1 MIAKTASRRRVLA
14 GLVGLA
20 AAPVRSAGA
29 YPERPITLV
38 VPFAPGG
45 STDILARIVSEHLQR
60 SLKQPVV
67 VENRTGASG
76 NIGTA
81 AVARA
86 APDGYTF
93 LFNTM
98 SVHTMNQALFAAMP
112 FDGVNDF
119 SPITLL
125 AYVTNT
131 MATNASIPAAS
142 VAEFISYAKANPGR
156 LAYASAGAGSTNHLC
171 GALFEKMAEVS
182 MVHVPYRG
190 GAPAVADTVAGQTQ
204 LIFTAGT
211 QSLEHVKA
219 GSLRLLAVT
228 EGKRSPL
235 LPDVPTVAE
244 TLPGYEMT
252 VWYGAYGPAGMP
264 KEIVARLNAEIAN
277 ILSLPDVKK
286 RMADIAVETA
296 ASSPEE
302 LMAMTRADADK
313 WGGIIRQLGLT
324 PQWDKSPMVQSTLVR
339 RASLHLING
348 GQLPTLLL

>member
-1 MIAKTASRRRVLA
+1 MPSLSRRAVL
-14 GLVGLA
+14 GSLA
-20 AAPVRSAGA
+20 AGAAVPLPAARAAA
-29 YPERPITLV
+29 YPERALTLI
-38 VPFAPGG
+38 VPFAAGG
-45 STDILARIVSEHLQR
+45 STDILARMVAEHLHR
-60 SLKQPVV
+60 ALGQPIL
-67 VENRTGASG
+67 VENRSGASG

-131 MATNASIPAAS
+131 MVVHPSIPANT
-142 VAEFISYAKANPGR
+142 VAAFIGYAKANPGKI
-156 LAYASAGAGSTNHLC
+156 AYASAGAGSTNHLC
-171 GALFEKMAEVS
+171 GALFEKMAQVS

-204 LIFTAGT
+204 LFFTAGT
-211 QSLEHVKA
+211 QSLAHVKA
-219 GSLRLLAVT
+219 GKLRLLAVT

-244 TLPGYEMT
+244 TVPGFEMA
-252 VWYGAYGPAGMP
+252 VWYAAYGPAGLP
-264 KEIVARLNAEIAN
+264 QEVVVRLNTEIGR
-277 ILSLPDVKK
+277 ILFLPEVKK
-286 RMADIAVETA
+286 RMEAIAVETA
-296 ASSPEE
+296 RSTPQE
-302 LMAMTRADADK
+302 LAALTRADAEK
-313 WGGIIRQLGLT
+313 WGRIISELGI
-324 PQWDKSPMVQSTLVR
+324 
-339 RASLHLING
+339 A
-348 GQLPTLLL
+348 PT

>member
-1 MIAKTASRRRVLA
+1 MKTPSRRCVLA
-14 GLVGLA
+14 GAAGLA
-20 AAPVRSAGA
+20 AAASLRSASA
-29 YPERPITLV
+29 APYPERTVTLI

-45 STDILARIVSEHLQR
+45 STDILARIVSDHLQR
-60 SLKQPVV
+60 SLRQPVV

-81 AVARA
+81 AAARS

-98 SVHTMNQALFAAMP
+98 SVHTMNHALFAAMP
-112 FDGVNDF
+112 FDGVGDF

-131 MATNASIPAAS
+131 LVVHPSVPAAS
-142 VAEFISYAKANPGR
+142 VRELIDHAKANPGK

-171 GALFEKMAEVS
+171 GALFEKMAQVS

-204 LIFTAGT
+204 VFFTAGT

-219 GSLRLLAVT
+219 GKLRLLAVT
-228 EGKRSPL
+228 EGKRSSL
-235 LPDVPTVAE
+235 LADVPTVAE
-244 TLPGYEMT
+244 TLPGFEMA
-252 VWYGAYGPAGMP
+252 VWYAAYGPAGMP
-264 KEIVARLNAEIAN
+264 KEIVARLNAEIGR
-277 ILSLPDVKK
+277 ILALPEVKK

-296 ASSPEE
+296 QSSPEE
-302 LMAMTRADADK
+302 LASLTRADADK
-313 WGGIIRQLGLT
+313 WGRIIRQLGIT
-324 PQWDKSPMVQSTLVR
+324 PQ
-339 RASLHLING
+339 
-348 GQLPTLLL
+348 